1 MIGSRQVAISGVLGA
16 ITVILGVTGLGF
28 IPFPTLAGRATIM
41 HIPVILAGILEG
53 PLVGLFVGLIFGVF
67 SLLQAGSPMI
77 ADPLI
82 AIGPRL
88 LIGVVAW
95 AVYRLAESRNRTL
108 GSSLAAVAGTLTN
121 TAGVLGLALWRGYLP
136 NVQSTLLIAVTH
148 GIPEVVVAALLVPAI
163 VRAIAWGGKK
173 GTH

>member
-53 PLVGLFVGLIFGVF
+53 PLVGVFVGLMFGLF
-67 SLLQAGSPMI
+67 SFLQAGSPMI

-88 LIGVVAW
+88 LIGVAAW
-95 AVYRLAESRNRTL
+95 AVFRLTGSRNQVV
-108 GSSLAAVAGTLTN
+108 GASLAAVAGTVTN

-136 NVQSTLLIAVTH
+136 DLSSTLLIAVTH
-148 GIPEVVVAALLVPAI
+148 GVPEVVVAALLVPAI
-163 VRAIAWGGKK
+163 VRALVWRRKK
-173 GTH
+173 GTN